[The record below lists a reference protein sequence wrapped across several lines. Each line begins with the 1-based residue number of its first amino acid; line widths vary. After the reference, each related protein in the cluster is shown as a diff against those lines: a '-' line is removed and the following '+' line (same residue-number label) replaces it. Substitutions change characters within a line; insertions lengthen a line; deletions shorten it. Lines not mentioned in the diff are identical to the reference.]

1 MMSPVN
7 VVVSGLPQCGVLCL
21 KLGDTCRGV
30 TTMEVEHAICSATGM
45 PQESMFL
52 RAGTRLLLGPT
63 ELVCTAGTHTA
74 FVCAGLRRALPG
86 GKGGF
91 GAQLRGASSKSGGPQ
106 TTNIDAC
113 RDLHGRRIG
122 AVRRERAAAEA
133 LARARAQTQG
143 GVEQEPVADRD
154 RIGDCF
160 QNRTKHQRKRGRTQS
175 ADQSAPL
182 VAMKEG
188 RMPNGVAQYVQEVA
202 AHVDDAVRDG
212 LRIGA
217 GYHEDGATH
226 VGGSSG
232 GSGSNS
238 CSDSDL
244 DGDIVGGGGGG
255 GGGRNSKRRRTSDDP
270 GNGLTLLDAY
280 GSCSSSGDERCANG
294 DDSDGADEHMRDA

>member
-1 MMSPVN
+1 MNPVN

-45 PQESMFL
+45 PQDSMFL

-63 ELVCTAGTHTA
+63 ELVCAAGTHTA

-133 LARARAQTQG
+133 LAQAQTPV

-154 RIGDCF
+154 RIGERF
-160 QNRTKHQRKRGRTQS
+160 QNLTKHQRKRGRTHS
-175 ADQSAPL
+175 AHQSAPL

-188 RMPNGVAQYVQEVA
+188 RTPNGVARYVQEA
-202 AHVDDAVRDG
+202 AADVDDAVRDG
-212 LRIGA
+212 LRMNA
-217 GYHEDGATH
+217 GYHEDGASH
-226 VGGSSG
+226 VGGSGSSS
-232 GSGSNS
+232 GSGSNG
-238 CSDSDL
+238 CTDGDL
-244 DGDIVGGGGGG
+244 DGDIVGGGEGGR
-255 GGGRNSKRRRTSDDP
+255 GRNSKRRRTSDDS

-280 GSCSSSGDERCANG
+280 GSCSSSGDERCADG